1 MKFNKIFKQLINNY
15 SLKLFGATEVLI
27 TFMKENKIKR
37 NSFSIFNL
45 FDSFY
50 ENTWESFSVD
60 NDYALD
66 FLEFYK
72 SI

>member
-1 MKFNKIFKQLINNY
+1 
-15 SLKLFGATEVLI
+15 
-27 TFMKENKIKR
+27 MKENKIKR

>member
-1 MKFNKIFKQLINNY
+1 
-15 SLKLFGATEVLI
+15 
-27 TFMKENKIKR
+27 MKENKIKR
-37 NSFSIFNL
+37 NSFSISNL
-45 FDSFY
+45 LSSFY

-66 FLEFYK
+66 YLEFYK